1 MDNCSCTCCCYE
13 DFISDCIDSFTID
26 AGLTPETEYK
36 VIIENKFG
44 QLYIEMITTDAEGV
58 LIIDLAQYPE
68 GMFNVYA
75 GNFNIRVVLDC
86 DDQPLVFDG
95 KEYTCIDLTVKRS
108 TDLKDA
114 IPCS

>member
-1 MDNCSCTCCCYE
+1 MDNCTCCCYE

-44 QLYIEMITTDAEGV
+44 QLYVESITTDDQGV
-58 LIIDLAQYPE
+58 LVIELDQYPE

-75 GNFNIRVVLDC
+75 GNFNITVRDGCEDV
-86 DDQPLVFDG
+86 PLTFEE

-108 TDLKDA
+108 TDLKAA

>member
-1 MDNCSCTCCCYE
+1 MDNCTCCCYE

-26 AGLTPETEYK
+26 AGLTPDTEYK

-44 QLYIEMITTDAEGV
+44 QLYVEDITTDDQGV
-58 LIIDLAQYPE
+58 LTIDLSLYPE

-75 GNFNIRVVLDC
+75 GNFNIRVELDC
-86 DDQPLVFDG
+86 EEQPLIFDE
-95 KEYTCIDLTVKRS
+95 KEYTCIDLSVRRS
-108 TDLKDA
+108 TDLKAA